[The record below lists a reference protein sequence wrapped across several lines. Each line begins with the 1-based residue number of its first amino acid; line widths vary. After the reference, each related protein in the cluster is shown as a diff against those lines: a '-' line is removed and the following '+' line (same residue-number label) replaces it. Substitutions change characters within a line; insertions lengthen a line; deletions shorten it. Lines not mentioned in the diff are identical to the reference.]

1 MAVERDGLPLGDDQ
15 VGRVLQDDR
24 WGVLLPSRRVRG
36 MRQSVRGAEVIWNNK
51 TQQSQ
56 SAVLRDEK
64 RNYDMNVSTP
74 KHLSEVTLRGEPDC
88 YDTFCSPLFLLI
100 TETFIEKRIKP

>member
-36 MRQSVRGAEVIWNNK
+36 MWQSVRGAEVIWNNK

-56 SAVLRDEK
+56 SAVLRDDK
-64 RNYDMNVSTP
+64 RNYTP